1 MTNEEL
7 AIKAKDGDADA
18 LLKLWEQNSGLTH
31 IFARRKHDQLMANG
45 NMCGVDMEDLTQA
58 AFLALVRAVGY
69 YDPEKEFSFCTYWGN
84 CVKIEFN
91 ALLGIRTSKRDPLNM
106 CKSLDTPLTDDTDAD
121 TLESIIPD
129 SADDFANADE
139 RIYCSQI
146 KDILKRE
153 LKSLSEDQQQA
164 IQLIFYEGLKQTDA
178 AAIMGVG
185 RSVVSRLEQT
195 AIFAL
200 RRQLR
205 GLIQ

>member
-185 RSVVSRLEQT
+185 RSVVSRC
-195 AIFAL
+195 
-200 RRQLR
+200 
-205 GLIQ
+205 